1 MKCPETTTGI
11 ASPSYTGAAM
21 QPTVGHGIRISGILN
36 YAKRFELKRCGTEL
50 APLSMSH
57 FTMWAA
63 QGSRATCT
71 SLLFVLALAILH
83 SASATLILTISGV
96 IRGSS
101 ARIRLLIRVEEIILE
116 I

>member
-21 QPTVGHGIRISGILN
+21 QATVGHGIRISGILN
-36 YAKRFELKRCGTEL
+36 YAKHFELKRCGTEL
-50 APLSMSH
+50 ALLSMSH
-57 FTMWAA
+57 FTMWAVP
-63 QGSRATCT
+63 GDHATCT

-83 SASATLILTISGV
+83 SASVTLILTISGV

-116 I
+116 T